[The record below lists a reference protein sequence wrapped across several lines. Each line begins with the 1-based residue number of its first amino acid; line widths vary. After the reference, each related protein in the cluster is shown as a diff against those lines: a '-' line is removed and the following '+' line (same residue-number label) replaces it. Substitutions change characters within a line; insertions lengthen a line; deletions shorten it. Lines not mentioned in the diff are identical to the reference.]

1 MNLIELAHIKKTY
14 QGRNIESIVFQSL
27 DLKIDKGDFIAFYG
41 RSGSG
46 KSTLLNM
53 IGLVDRPTS
62 GEITLEGNKINTL
75 SDDKYAFIRNKYVG
89 FIFQDFKLI
98 EDMTV
103 YENVEVPLL
112 FAKEKLSYMERRTRI
127 AELLKKLGLE
137 GKDTAFPDEL
147 SGGQKQRVAI
157 ARALVNQPKLLLA
170 DEPTGNL
177 DKSSAED
184 VMKMITQIHKEN
196 ETTVV
201 IATHDPHI
209 KEYVNRVIY
218 VDEGFLRE
226 EE

>member
-14 QGRNIESIVFQSL
+14 RGRNIESIVFQSL
-27 DLKIDKGDFIAFYG
+27 DLTIDKGDFIAFYG

-103 YENVEVPLL
+103 YENVEVPML
-112 FAKEKLSYMERRTRI
+112 FAKEKLSNMERRTRI
-127 AELLKKLGLE
+127 TELLKKLGLE

-201 IATHDPHI
+201 IATHDPHV

>member
-1 MNLIELAHIKKTY
+1 MNLIELNKIKKTY
-14 QGRNIESIVFQSL
+14 RGRNIESVVFQSL
-27 DLKIDKGDFIAFYG
+27 NLTIKKGDFIAFYG

-62 GEITLEGNKINTL
+62 GEINLEGNKINAL
-75 SDDKYAFIRNKYVG
+75 SDDEYAFIRNKYVG

-98 EDMTV
+98 EDMTI
-103 YENVEVPLL
+103 YENVEVPML
-112 FAKEKLSYMERRTRI
+112 FAKEKLSNIERKTRI
-127 AELLKKLGLE
+127 SKLLKELGLE
-137 GKDTAFPDEL
+137 GKDKAFPDEL

-177 DKSSAED
+177 DKTSAED

-201 IATHDPHI
+201 IATHDPQI
-209 KEYVNRVIY
+209 KDYVNRVIY
-218 VDEGFLRE
+218 VDEGSLRE